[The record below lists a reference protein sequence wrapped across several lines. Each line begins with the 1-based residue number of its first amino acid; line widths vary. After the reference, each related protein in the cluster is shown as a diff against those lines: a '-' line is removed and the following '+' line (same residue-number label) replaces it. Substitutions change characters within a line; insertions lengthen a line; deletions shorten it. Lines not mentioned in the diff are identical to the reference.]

1 MQRNTCACSGADAA
15 GGGVWL
21 PFPCLQV
28 GVMLRA
34 AKITAAIGAAVA
46 GIALVRYYSA
56 RAVPAAARALSAS
69 ATRGVASPPND
80 PLNRRIHVTPLD
92 ATTSSALLQSI
103 KQRTDTAAVIS
114 SILTLDRLALE
125 PWQAFTRAVV
135 VTSTLPLDGTPARFD
150 CVTCDRI
157 CEYVQQGGHVIVTGS
172 VVFMHAFV
180 RCRGCRLPCRP
191 GHSTHQGCVSCNW
204 RL

>member
-34 AKITAAIGAAVA
+34 ATITAAIGAAVA

-69 ATRGVASPPND
+69 ATRGVASPPID
-80 PLNRRIHVTPLD
+80 PLNRRIHVIVLPVTPLD
-92 ATTSSALLQSI
+92 ATTS
-103 KQRTDTAAVIS
+103 
-114 SILTLDRLALE
+114 
-125 PWQAFTRAVV
+125 
-135 VTSTLPLDGTPARFD
+135 STLPLDGTPARFD